1 MINHILKDFID
12 KIVVVYL
19 DDIFI
24 FNKILEEYKKHIY
37 FILIILEQI
46 NLYVNV

>member
-12 KIVVVYL
+12 RIVIVYL

-24 FNKILEEYKKHIY
+24 FNKILEEYKEYIH
-37 FILIILEQI
+37 FILITLK
-46 NLYVNV
+46 